1 MTTLRTSLLLA
12 ALGASLAG
20 CDLGALFVDDPNAGA
35 VTLAPERKLVI
46 PALRS
51 KKAKEEA
58 ASLRYPPAGEGLSR
72 EPFLTANE
80 QTTLISGR
88 KLADEPK
95 IKREMTTS
103 RPKSARPDT
112 GKGLD
117 WLEYADVGFI
127 VFGQE
132 NGRRTAIIEGRLLQ
146 EGSRVG
152 DYIVVAIDEDGI
164 RLREAN
170 GTGTR
175 VKDFRRKAASEVWH

>member
-1 MTTLRTSLLLA
+1 MTTLRTSVLIA
-12 ALGASLAG
+12 SLGTLLAG
-20 CDLGALFVDDPNAGA
+20 CDLGALFIDDPTDAA
-35 VTLAPERKLVI
+35 VSSASDRKLLI
-46 PALRS
+46 PALRTQ
-51 KKAKEEA
+51 KQKDA
-58 ASLRYPPAGEGLSR
+58 AAALRYPAVGEGLSR
-72 EPFLTANE
+72 EPFLTADE
-80 QTTLISGR
+80 QTALISGR

-95 IKREMTTS
+95 VKQTMTTS

-117 WLEYADVGFI
+117 WLEHADVGFI

-132 NGRRTAIIEGRLLQ
+132 NGKRTAIIEGRLLQ
-146 EGSRVG
+146 EGSKVG

-175 VKDFRRKAASEVWH
+175 VKDFRRKAAGGAWQ